1 MNLSK
6 KSKVLKAEN
15 VVVIDQNDAHPAEF
29 TRLECESADNRE
41 DTAAGIK
48 ISKTEQERRDHE
60 AALDR
65 EKKAS
70 YREGYEEGLKK
81 GAEIQREEASLM
93 VQALTDVIK
102 EVDSVK
108 QSILG
113 NAEHDIVDLAVD
125 VAAKVIHCEVL
136 TNRDVIT
143 AVLKDA
149 IKGIID
155 KEELK
160 IRLNPI
166 DCRYMLEIKS
176 DFFQSVDGVK
186 HVVFEEDESIQRGG
200 AIIETLFGEVDA
212 RIDKQ
217 LGEIKAILADGD
229 KR

>member
-1 MNLSK
+1 MSLSK

-15 VVVIDQNDAHPAEF
+15 IVVIDPNEAPPAEF
-29 TRLECESADNRE
+29 VRLECESADNQE
-41 DTAAGIK
+41 DAATVTK
-48 ISKTEQERRDHE
+48 ISKEEQERRNQE
-60 AALDR
+60 AALAK

-70 YREGYEEGLKK
+70 FREGYEEGLKQ
-81 GAEIQREEASLM
+81 GVEIQKQEASRM

-102 EVDSVK
+102 EMESVK
-108 QSILG
+108 QNILE
-113 NAEHDIVDLAVD
+113 NAEHDIVELAVD
-125 VAAKVIHCEVL
+125 LAEKVIHCEVL

-166 DCRYMLEIKS
+166 DYRYMLEIKS

-212 RIDKQ
+212 RIDRQ
-217 LGEIKAILADGD
+217 LGEMKTILIDSD
-229 KR
+229 KQ